1 MKCRVYLRVAKTKK
15 RSNSPGYKVAATL
28 KVKASHEP
36 LNTDARFLPTAAF
49 AVDLD
54 IPDVMFERASEVLA
68 ELVIDPEDAAIAVQ
82 IPTKGKED

>member
-15 RSNSPGYKVAATL
+15 RSGNPGYKVAATL
-28 KVKASHEP
+28 KPSHEP
-36 LNTDARFLPTAAF
+36 LSTDTRYLPTAAF

-54 IPDVMFERASEVLA
+54 VPDVMFDRASEVLA

-82 IPTKGKED
+82 VPTEGKEG